1 MAKGRISIYDFVDM
15 ISTSAA
21 KIFGLYPQKGT
32 IAIGSDA
39 DIVIFDP
46 TVKREI
52 SANTH
57 HMNVDYNPY
66 EGWEV
71 TGEPISVLVRGE
83 YVIKNKQFVGALG
96 SGRYI
101 KRALQPTTAQT
112 INV

>member
-1 MAKGRISIYDFVDM
+1 FKGKKQLGLNDFSKIPNGGPFIEDRFSILYSEGVAKGRISINEFVDM

-21 KIFGLYPQKGT
+21 KIFGLFPQKGT

-46 TVKREI
+46 EAQRQI
-52 SANTH
+52 SAKTH

-71 TGEPISVLVRGE
+71 TGEPVS
-83 YVIKNKQFVGALG
+83 
-96 SGRYI
+96 
-101 KRALQPTTAQT
+101 
-112 INV
+112 

>member
-1 MAKGRISIYDFVDM
+1 M
-15 ISTSAA
+15 
-21 KIFGLYPQKGT
+21 PQNIWLIPAKGT

-46 TVKREI
+46 EAQRQI
-52 SANTH
+52 SAKTH

-71 TGEPISVLVRGE
+71 TGEPVSVLVRGE
-83 YVIKNKQFVGALG
+83 YVIKNKEFVGVLG

-101 KRALQPTTAQT
+101 KRPLKQ
-112 INV
+112 